1 MSPSI
6 PELDGLAVVELSR
19 LMLHEAHDPS
29 RLSRLRD
36 RVDAEKTQSNPV
48 IASASG
54 DDFLV
59 LDGAHRVHALKDLG
73 CGLALIQAV
82 QLPERTESWQHL
94 LSGSNLFDPSG
105 MEDVEVSGERDADFL
120 AEIEVHGGE
129 IFSVRPRERDLS
141 SEVALLWKLQS
152 LYPKNSVVARVEP
165 GETAPLSDGEMLVR
179 YRSFS
184 TSELME
190 MVARDFVLPAGITR
204 FHIPRR
210 ILGVRFPLRFLK
222 GTDAASADSELRSLV
237 EARHRENR
245 IRRYDEPVV
254 LFE

>member
-1 MSPSI
+1 
-6 PELDGLAVVELSR
+6 
-19 LMLHEAHDPS
+19 MLHEAHDPS

-36 RVDAEKTQSNPV
+36 RVDTEKVQSNPV
-48 IASASG
+48 IASACG
-54 DDFLV
+54 GGFLV
-59 LDGAHRVHALKDLG
+59 LDGAHRVHALKNLG

-82 QLPERTESWQHL
+82 ELPEQTESWQHL
-94 LSGSNLFDPSG
+94 LNGYFDPG
-105 MEDVEVSGERDADFL
+105 RIEGVEVSGERNADFL

-152 LYPKNSVVARVEP
+152 LYPKSSVVTRVEP
-165 GETAPLSDGEMLVR
+165 GETVPPSDGEMLVR
-179 YRSFS
+179 YRSFPPL
-184 TSELME
+184 ELVE
-190 MVARDFVLPAGITR
+190 MVARDLVLPAGITR